1 MPDLI
6 LPLKTAVAAVLAAA
20 HALLSAAGLDPGAG
34 GTWAAA
40 IALLVL
46 LVRLALLPAV
56 AHGVRQARAAALAR
70 PQLLQ
75 LCERYAG
82 RRDPEALQRYAA
94 QQRAVR
100 AEHGLSPLGCL
111 PALLQL
117 PVAFALYAVL
127 ADVAAGRPV
136 GAMDAALVASA
147 GSASIAGARLA
158 DRLGGLAAAPGQLAV
173 AVGLAVAS
181 ALLSYAT
188 QRWFVLPNVA
198 LDGLPE
204 AMAGAQRLMPAVSA
218 VGLLASAA
226 VVPVGLLLYWVA
238 GNACTLAQQALIT
251 RYWPTPGT
259 PAHEA
264 LLARRPGRPRTTR

>member
-75 LCERYAG
+75 LCE
-82 RRDPEALQRYAA
+82 RYAA